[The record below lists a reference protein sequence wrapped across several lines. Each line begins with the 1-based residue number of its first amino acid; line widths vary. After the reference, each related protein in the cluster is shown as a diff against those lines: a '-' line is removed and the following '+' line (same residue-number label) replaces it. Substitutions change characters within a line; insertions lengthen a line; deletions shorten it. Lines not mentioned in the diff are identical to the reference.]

1 MARSANGLVLPIDT
15 PQKPMLYN
23 DSKPYHDSAM
33 PQITLEISE
42 ELSAQLNQV
51 GVDRLP
57 ELLERSLR
65 QSDVSAQ
72 VYRHILDFLASN
84 PTPTEIAAFRPTPE
98 MQERLRVLLDRSKSG
113 SLTPEESQELDDYEQ
128 IEHLVIMLK
137 AGNFRHLSQAA

>member
-1 MARSANGLVLPIDT
+1 
-15 PQKPMLYN
+15 MLYN
-23 DSKPYHDSAM
+23 GGKPYQESAM

-42 ELSAQLNQV
+42 KLSAQLNQV

-57 ELLERSLR
+57 ELLERSFQ
-65 QSDVSAQ
+65 QSNVSAP
-72 VYRHILDFLASN
+72 VYRHILNFLASN
-84 PTPTEIAAFRPTPE
+84 PTPSEIAAFRPTPE

-113 SLTPEESQELDDYEQ
+113 NLTPGESQELDEYEQ

>member
-1 MARSANGLVLPIDT
+1 
-15 PQKPMLYN
+15 
-23 DSKPYHDSAM
+23 M

-42 ELSAQLNQV
+42 ELSAQLTQV

-65 QSDVSAQ
+65 QSNVAAPI
-72 VYRHILDFLASN
+72 YRHILDFLASN
-84 PTPTEIAAFRPTPE
+84 PTRTKITAFRPTPE

-113 SLTPEESQELDDYEQ
+113 NLTPGESQELDDYEQ